1 MAYGRKVFWHTILA
15 AEIAPVC
22 YRDTEIVNLSAV
34 RINHIIKPTFL
45 KILLQLYQ
53 RCSPKYICKETLQ
66 LEAILPEQRFC
77 NGRRNTYEKIK
88 NLSLH
93 IVDITY
99 ILIFIKFNFQV
110 GPCHM

>member
-66 LEAILPEQRFC
+66 LEAILVLSEFWVLQ
-77 NGRRNTYEKIK
+77 EK
-88 NLSLH
+88 
-93 IVDITY
+93 VDMKVSAFSFASSYCI
-99 ILIFIKFNFQV
+99 
-110 GPCHM
+110 